1 MTDMNPNMPQPLQSY
16 HSASK
21 KWLILTIVFIITTL
35 AAVGVMVWAL
45 LNYFDQKDNV
55 DIKIATAVATA
66 EKEQADAL
74 EAKFNER
81 EKEPNRQ
88 FVGPEDYGRLAFDYP
103 KTWSVYIEKDAIS
116 AKTYQAYLNPVA
128 VPPVSSSQQYA
139 LRIVIETKNYE
150 QVIDGY
156 QSLVKKGDLRS
167 SAVKADGQDGTRLDG
182 SFSKDIRGSA
192 VIFKIR
198 DKTATIRTDADTFRG
213 DFDALIATITF
224 NK

>member
-1 MTDMNPNMPQPLQSY
+1 MTDMNRNMSQSGAVNTW
-16 HSASK
+16 HV
-21 KWLILTIVFIITTL
+21 LTIVFIVTTL
-35 AAVGVMVWAL
+35 AAAGVMIWAL
-45 LNYFDQKDNV
+45 LNYFDQKNNV
-55 DIKIATAVATA
+55 DIKIATAVTTA
-66 EKEQADAL
+66 EKEQADIL

-103 KTWSVYIEKDAIS
+103 KTWSVYVEKDAIS

-167 SAVKADGQDGTRLDG
+167 SAVKAGGEDGTRLDG

-198 DKTATIRTDADTFRG
+198 DKTATIRTDADTFKG